1 MIFSREYS
9 WAVVGYKWI
18 LPPNKHQIAARK
30 LK

>member
-1 MIFSREYS
+1 MIFFPRVL

-18 LPPNKHQIAARK
+18 LPPDKHKIVARK